1 MTKSFKNYFNVMN
14 LDVEDLLKICE
25 NFKFYIKKIEIQSRN
40 KNNTMSVKDKIKIF
54 INFEYILFLRFSFF
68 IL

>member
-40 KNNTMSVKDKIKIF
+40 KNNTM
-54 INFEYILFLRFSFF
+54 
-68 IL
+68 